1 MTTSEFALL
10 RNENEFEAQF
20 TLNELLINNLVK
32 EYESPAGS
40 LWMNNFESNPITGY

>member
-10 RNENEFEAQF
+10 RSENEFEAQF

-40 LWMNNFESNPITGY
+40 LWMNNFENNSTNGY